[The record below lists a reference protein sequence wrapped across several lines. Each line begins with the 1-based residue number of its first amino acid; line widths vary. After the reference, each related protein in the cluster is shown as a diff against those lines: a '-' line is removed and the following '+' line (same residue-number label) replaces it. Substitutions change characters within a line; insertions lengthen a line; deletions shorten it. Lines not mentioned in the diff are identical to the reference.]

1 MMLWTALVVIKFL
14 LEVVPIWG
22 LSVWLG
28 TGGRRVEWSGYW
40 KSFSAEQTRCTI
52 SHHIHND
59 PHTRDDPH
67 FLATLAP
74 LNVSV
79 GSS

>member
-14 LEVVPIWG
+14 LEVAPIWG

-28 TGGRRVEWSGYW
+28 TGGRRMEWSGYW
-40 KSFSAEQTRCTI
+40 KGFSAEKIRSYHT
-52 SHHIHND
+52 HG

-74 LNVSV
+74 LNVFV
-79 GSS
+79 GSSLVG